1 MSRLLNVEESP
12 AAAAPAGPSM
22 AAFLALGFRPLYI
35 AGASWALIS
44 IALWIFTPQLLG
56 EPMTLVAWHA
66 HEMLWGFIITIAVG
80 FLLTASATWTGFNP
94 LQGKPLAVLCILW
107 CVARIGFLL
116 GGLTGFWIA
125 AAAELAFF
133 LMASIALARVMIKG
147 RSRRNYGLPAL
158 ILMLGVADLLYLLA
172 VLQGNYVVLMER
184 FDLGLIG
191 MAVVALLIARRV
203 IPFFAMRMVQ
213 GLQIPMLARSGHV
226 QMTFSVLALV
236 AGALVQITGTP
247 MTPGSGPHAL
257 PLIMAASL
265 FITGLISLGQLLY
278 WKPQAV
284 LRKPMLWILYLGY
297 AFLGIGLL
305 AAAWQFSNLFDPAI
319 LSGVLIRSA
328 THVHLI
334 GLAGFCILII
344 GMLTRTALGH
354 LGRPLALDRSMLA
367 GHWLMVAAVVL
378 RLAALWPSAASL
390 HLLHLAALAWV
401 LSLGLYL
408 WRFVPMLIR
417 PRPDKPAPVSTPKKA
432 AAAPVA
438 QAR

>member
-1 MSRLLNVEESP
+1 MSHLLNIEETP
-12 AAAAPAGPSM
+12 ARATPAGPSM

-35 AGASWALIS
+35 AGASWAVIS
-44 IALWIFTPQLLG
+44 IALWIFAPQLLG
-56 EPMTLVAWHA
+56 EPLTLVAWHA
-66 HEMLWGFIITIAVG
+66 HEMLWGFIITIAIG

-94 LQGKPLAVLCILW
+94 LQGRPLAGLCILW
-107 CVARIGFLL
+107 CIARIGFLA

-125 AAAELAFF
+125 TAAELLFF
-133 LMASIALARVMIKG
+133 LGAAVALARVMFKG

-158 ILMLGVADLLYLLA
+158 VLALGIADLLYLLA
-172 VLQGNYVVLMER
+172 ALQGDYLALMER

-213 GLQIPMLARSGHV
+213 GLQIPMLVRSGHT
-226 QMTFSVLALV
+226 QMIFSVLALA
-236 AGALVQITGTP
+236 AGVLAQITDVP

-257 PLIMAASL
+257 TLIMAASL
-265 FITGLISLGQLLY
+265 GITGLISLGQLAC

-297 AFLGIGLL
+297 AFIGIGLL
-305 AAAWQFSNLFDPAI
+305 AAAWKFSNLFDPAI
-319 LSGVLIRSA
+319 LNGVLARGA

-367 GHWLMVAAVVL
+367 GHWLMVLAALL

-390 HLLHLAALAWV
+390 HLLHLAALAWI

-417 PRPDKPAPVSTPKKA
+417 PRPDKPAPVAAPKKA
-432 AAAPVA
+432 AGVQPA

>member
-1 MSRLLNVEESP
+1 MSRLLNIEEPS
-12 AAAAPAGPSM
+12 AAGAARPSM
-22 AAFLALGFRPLYI
+22 TAFLALGFRPLYLI
-35 AGASWALIS
+35 GVTWAVIS
-44 IALWIFTPQLLG
+44 MALWIFTPQVLDGPLS
-56 EPMTLVAWHA
+56 LVAWHA

-94 LQGKPLAVLCILW
+94 LEGKPLGALCLLW
-107 CVARIGFLL
+107 CIARIGFLW
-116 GGLTGFWIA
+116 GGLAGFWMATVAELLFFLGVA
-125 AAAELAFF
+125 AALG
-133 LMASIALARVMIKG
+133 RVMYKG

-158 ILMLGVADLLYLLA
+158 MLALGIADLLFLLA
-172 VLQGNYVVLMER
+172 ALDGDYVVLMER

-191 MAVVALLIARRV
+191 MAIIALLIARRV
-203 IPFFAMRMVQ
+203 VPFFAMRMVQ
-213 GLQIPMLARSGHV
+213 DLKLPMLVKSGHA
-226 QMTFSVLALV
+226 QMVFSVLALL
-236 AGALVQITGTP
+236 AGVLIQITGTP
-247 MTPGSGPHAL
+247 MTPGSGPQLL

-265 FITGLISLGQLLY
+265 AITGIISLVQLVY

-284 LRKPMLWILYLGY
+284 WRKPMLWILYLGY

-319 LSGVLIRSA
+319 LNGVMIRSA

-367 GHWLMVAAVVL
+367 GHWLMIAAVIL
-378 RLAALWPSAASL
+378 RLAALWPSPSSL
-390 HLLHLAALAWV
+390 HLLHLAAVAWI

-417 PRPDKPAPVSTPKKA
+417 PRPDRPAPVKAPKKTA
-432 AAAPVA
+432 AAQPA